1 MKKLETG
8 GKELRSLKEG
18 YLVLMVLEVSKR
30 SFLYYE
36 RGRGMCG
43 KSQGE
48 KLKAKPPITE
58 LLCLWSLNLAW
69 ETDKAWG

>member
-1 MKKLETG
+1 MG

-18 YLVLMVLEVSKR
+18 YLVLTMLEVSKI

-36 RGRGMCG
+36 RGREMCG

-48 KLKAKPPITE
+48 KLKATPPANE

>member
-1 MKKLETG
+1 MG

-18 YLVLMVLEVSKR
+18 YLVLTVLEVSKI

-48 KLKAKPPITE
+48 KLKATPPANE
-58 LLCLWSLNLAW
+58 LLCL
-69 ETDKAWG
+69 